1 MLDIQQKRKFRNFIY
16 HRFTLVVLSILVLFV
31 LHSTW
36 RVYQKKMESVAMVEA
51 SMVRL
56 EELEERD
63 REIESKINKL
73 ATVAGVEEEI
83 RSKFSV
89 AKDNEN
95 MVIIV
100 REEGTSSPA
109 LQENKGFWSKIR
121 SLFR

>member
-1 MLDIQQKRKFRNFIY
+1 
-16 HRFTLVVLSILVLFV
+16 
-31 LHSTW
+31 
-36 RVYQKKMESVAMVEA
+36 MESVAMVEA